1 MRSKAWRRHKNLV
14 KALRKARI
22 IKEQHDYWN
31 YKSLNQLVKG
41 KIHCSCPMCSSK
53 TNKNG
58 YSHADMKKFKE
69 IEFVDDEGVS

>member
-22 IKEQHDYWN
+22 IKEQNDYWN

-53 TNKNG
+53 TKKDG
-58 YSHADMKKFKE
+58 YSHSDLKKITKCKS
-69 IEFVDDEGVS
+69 FVGGEN